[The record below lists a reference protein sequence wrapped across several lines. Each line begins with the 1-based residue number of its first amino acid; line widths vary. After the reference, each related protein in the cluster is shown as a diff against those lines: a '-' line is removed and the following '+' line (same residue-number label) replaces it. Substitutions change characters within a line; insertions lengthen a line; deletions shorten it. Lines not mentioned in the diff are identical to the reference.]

1 MAQNLKVTS
10 VRYFETRRGLGYE
23 CRTNV
28 KGLSIWNDGN
38 GGGTYFSGNEYSKSG
53 REIGS
58 YSKKY
63 NEQELESLIDKYES
77 MIEIGTEVKIIDN
90 FHEHV
95 GYVEDSIV
103 KIIEHDEYG
112 NYILSSGHCCSES
125 EIEIIKTIKL

>member
-1 MAQNLKVTS
+1 MTQNLKVTS

-103 KIIEHDEYG
+103 KIIEHDDYG
-112 NYILSSGHCCSES
+112 NYILSSGHCCTES
-125 EIEIIKTIKL
+125 EMEIIKTI

>member
-1 MAQNLKVTS
+1 MTQNLKVTS
-10 VRYFETRRGLGYE
+10 IRYFETRRGLGYE

-103 KIIEHDEYG
+103 KIIEHDDYG
-112 NYILSSGHCCSES
+112 NYMLSSGHCCTES
-125 EIEIIKTIKL
+125 EMEIIKTI

>member
-1 MAQNLKVTS
+1 MTQNLKVTS

-90 FHEHV
+90 FHDHV

-103 KIIEHDEYG
+103 KIIEHDDYG
-112 NYILSSGHCCSES
+112 NYMLSSGHCCTES
-125 EIEIIKTIKL
+125 EMEIIKTI

>member
-1 MAQNLKVTS
+1 MTQNLKVTS

-103 KIIEHDEYG
+103 KIIEHDDYG
-112 NYILSSGHCCSES
+112 NYMLSSGHCCSES
-125 EIEIIKTIKL
+125 EIEIIKTI

>member
-1 MAQNLKVTS
+1 MVQNLKVTS

-112 NYILSSGHCCSES
+112 NYILSSGHCCTES
-125 EIEIIKTIKL
+125 EMEIIKTI

>member
-1 MAQNLKVTS
+1 MTQNLKVTS

-53 REIGS
+53 REIGI

-125 EIEIIKTIKL
+125 EMQIIKTI

>member
-1 MAQNLKVTS
+1 MTQNLKVTS

-90 FHEHV
+90 FHDHV

-103 KIIEHDEYG
+103 KIIEHDDYG
-112 NYILSSGHCCSES
+112 NYILSSGHCCTES
-125 EIEIIKTIKL
+125 EMEIIKTI

>member
-1 MAQNLKVTS
+1 MTQNLKVTS
-10 VRYFETRRGLGYE
+10 IRYFETRRGLGYE

-90 FHEHV
+90 FHDHV

-103 KIIEHDEYG
+103 KIIKHDDYG
-112 NYILSSGHCCSES
+112 NYILSSGHCCSEA
-125 EIEIIKTIKL
+125 EFQILN

>member
-1 MAQNLKVTS
+1 MTQNLKVTS
-10 VRYFETRRGLGYE
+10 IRYFETRRGLGYE

-103 KIIEHDEYG
+103 KIIEHDDYG
-112 NYILSSGHCCSES
+112 NYMLSSGHCCSES
-125 EIEIIKTIKL
+125 EIEIIKTI